1 MVLLVSHGESGKC
14 RGRISALGFRVL
26 GVQGFGVQGLGV
38 QGLGVRGLG
47 VERLGGLEFR
57 VEGCIFRTG

>member
-1 MVLLVSHGESGKC
+1 MSHGESGKC
-14 RGRISALGFRVL
+14 RGRIGALGFRVL
-26 GVQGFGVQGLGV
+26 GVQGLGV

-57 VEGCIFRTG
+57 AEGCIFRTG